1 MLLNVTTPVLPLM
14 LSSHPFGW
22 GLVGLLRVAVD
33 GTGVDEQVVR
43 RVRYAQRRGCPA
55 VGVVVH
61 DLVIAHAIGRGSE
74 GSGGV
79 IRIVCLTSQP
89 SDERLCVCR
98 CHGQCL
104 GRAVAGGSEGR
115 EVVVPSTMSSGS
127 SNRNNAEV
135 VSSPPWTA
143 VTHFRQTRLRSEWP
157 QLRHETHHPYHRV
170 HMLSRA
176 GKACFGRN
184 VLLGDNLA
192 IDGQED
198 TILLMPATTWYS
210 GRLLK
215 LRFVASP

>member
-1 MLLNVTTPVLPLM
+1 MNAVECPDTRASIDAFQP
-14 LSSHPFGW
+14 HPFGW

-115 EVVVPSTMSSGS
+115 EVVVPLHDVERLLVETIT
-127 SNRNNAEV
+127 EV
-135 VSSPPWTA
+135 VCPFTA
-143 VTHFRQTRLRSEWP
+143 
-157 QLRHETHHPYHRV
+157 
-170 HMLSRA
+170 MD
-176 GKACFGRN
+176 GACFP
-184 VLLGDNLA
+184 
-192 IDGQED
+192 Q
-198 TILLMPATTWYS
+198 
-210 GRLLK
+210 
-215 LRFVASP
+215 